1 MFLPKEKV
9 KPPRSLRTAR
19 LSVVKNKI
27 STPVMQTTL
36 STPNKA
42 IKALYDYHAQSP
54 NELSFK
60 RGDFFLVTGREGD
73 HYFYEAFNPI
83 TNSRGIVPI
92 QYFQV
97 LEKDERAMTNSRP
110 KKGLADH
117 NEAQHKSQPLYGVVL
132 YDFHAQRSDELS
144 AKTGE
149 SIIVIGK
156 PDPEWYVAKPIERLG
171 GPGLI
176 PVKYVDIRD
185 ASTGRSITT
194 SNHAPQNVDSWK
206 KQGLGHEASS
216 TPLGKLEN
224 QMQQMTI
231 TEEDDVYGDYFA
243 TSISSSSRHDE
254 GSIVVSAYIDSYILE
269 ADQYWFIVF
278 ARLKNGKY
286 RVLYRLYE
294 DFYDFQI
301 NFLQEFPAEAG
312 KRDQE
317 RILPYMPGPLDTVD
331 DEITEKR
338 AKDLSKYC
346 ADLLK
351 LPKYLSESTWVQDQL
366 FGIHE
371 GDVETDV
378 DPNQGRSIHPSET
391 STVNTVSD
399 TAVTATSSSSSS
411 TAKSTIKVK
420 IVYKD
425 EIFAIKVPVPS
436 TLEFLQNKVTS
447 RLGFPVQLLYKKD
460 GNQLTD
466 LTTESFEA
474 AVQLGKLTVVA
485 S

>member
-1 MFLPKEKV
+1 MVIRYTNKEPK
-9 KPPRSLRTAR
+9 
-19 LSVVKNKI
+19 
-27 STPVMQTTL
+27 
-36 STPNKA
+36 
-42 IKALYDYHAQSP
+42 
-54 NELSFK
+54 
-60 RGDFFLVTGREGD
+60 
-73 HYFYEAFNPI
+73 
-83 TNSRGIVPI
+83 
-92 QYFQV
+92 
-97 LEKDERAMTNSRP
+97 
-110 KKGLADH
+110 
-117 NEAQHKSQPLYGVVL
+117 
-132 YDFHAQRSDELS
+132 
-144 AKTGE
+144 
-149 SIIVIGK
+149 
-156 PDPEWYVAKPIERLG
+156 
-171 GPGLI
+171 
-176 PVKYVDIRD
+176 
-185 ASTGRSITT
+185 
-194 SNHAPQNVDSWK
+194 
-206 KQGLGHEASS
+206 
-216 TPLGKLEN
+216 
-224 QMQQMTI
+224 
-231 TEEDDVYGDYFA
+231 
-243 TSISSSSRHDE
+243 
-254 GSIVVSAYIDSYILE
+254 
-269 ADQYWFIVF
+269 
-278 ARLKNGKY
+278 
-286 RVLYRLYE
+286 
-294 DFYDFQI
+294 
-301 NFLQEFPAEAG
+301 
-312 KRDQE
+312 
-317 RILPYMPGPLDTVD
+317 
-331 DEITEKR
+331 EKR